1 MVNTIEI
8 TFGLLLAGLTL
19 VAAVDWQMRLPQ
31 ERRIEPAEYREV
43 RKLQALNLEFTR
55 QLENITLQDLN
66 ISEGRLP
73 TADDLQCLADVS
85 LWMKGITSG
94 QMWALK
100 SEYFLD
106 GIIIYIYVYVLY
118 MICAVIDAWGS
129 IPSGLLTLNIHDLGN
144 YDECLKISKAVTSSH
159 SVQGQYCSAQLPFL
173 KLLGI
178 TSSTIRSAAI
188 SIGICFPSSCSAANI
203 NTLLNRVVGQL
214 ITMEES
220 LELVSQD
227 SCRIAEKKP
236 YDGLAIATM

>member
-8 TFGLLLAGLTL
+8 TFGLLLARLTL

-66 ISEGRLP
+66 IPEGRLP

-100 SEYFLD
+100 SEYFLG
-106 GIIIYIYVYVLY
+106 GIIIYMY
-118 MICAVIDAWGS
+118 MCYI
-129 IPSGLLTLNIHDLGN
+129 
-144 YDECLKISKAVTSSH
+144 
-159 SVQGQYCSAQLPFL
+159 
-173 KLLGI
+173 
-178 TSSTIRSAAI
+178 
-188 SIGICFPSSCSAANI
+188 
-203 NTLLNRVVGQL
+203 
-214 ITMEES
+214 
-220 LELVSQD
+220 
-227 SCRIAEKKP
+227 
-236 YDGLAIATM
+236 